1 MLVHKLMLEGI
12 ATQVGCRSSANAD
25 QSAKYAPASTRQ
37 AFCSRHVI
45 KAKNK
50 IFLFFDLEAIFD
62 VNQRPQRPTL
72 LIEAVAMRSL
82 LLELN

>member
-1 MLVHKLMLEGI
+1 MLVHKLMLEGM

-37 AFCSRHVI
+37 AFCRHVI

-50 IFLFFDLEAIFD
+50 IFLFFDEEAIFA
-62 VNQRPQRPTL
+62 VNQRPQR
-72 LIEAVAMRSL
+72 RY
-82 LLELN
+82 